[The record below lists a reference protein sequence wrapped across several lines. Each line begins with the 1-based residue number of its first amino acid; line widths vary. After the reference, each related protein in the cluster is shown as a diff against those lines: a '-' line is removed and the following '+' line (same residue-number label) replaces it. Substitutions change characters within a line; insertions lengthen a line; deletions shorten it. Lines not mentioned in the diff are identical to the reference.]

1 MANDDDAS
9 ETLGVEM
16 AQADAKALEQSMTS
30 QKKKKAVSESE
41 NLAFI
46 SFWKAYPRK
55 ISKQQA
61 LRAWNKLKP
70 SQALTDVIM
79 RALEMQKKSDQWQRD
94 NGAFIPHAS
103 TWLNQQRW
111 EDELEPA
118 RPQRQ
123 QRQQRSQAPSNRF
136 VNSTGVRDFSDLV
149 EW

>member
-1 MANDDDAS
+1 MTNDDDAS
-9 ETLGVEM
+9 ETL
-16 AQADAKALEQSMTS
+16 
-30 QKKKKAVSESE
+30 QKKKGKSKSEDE
-41 NLAFI
+41 NLDFI
-46 SFWKAYPRK
+46 KFWQAYPRK

-70 SQALTDVIM
+70 SQALTGVIM

-123 QRQQRSQAPSNRF
+123 QRTQAPSNRF

>member
-1 MANDDDAS
+1 
-9 ETLGVEM
+9 
-16 AQADAKALEQSMTS
+16 
-30 QKKKKAVSESE
+30 
-41 NLAFI
+41 
-46 SFWKAYPRK
+46 
-55 ISKQQA
+55 
-61 LRAWNKLKP
+61 
-70 SQALTDVIM
+70 M
-79 RALEMQKKSDQWQRD
+79 RALETQKKSDQWQRD

-123 QRQQRSQAPSNRF
+123 QRTQSVSNRF